1 MGSFG
6 GTASGVLTRFRGFED
21 RIRKLGA
28 LGAWL
33 SWVLLLGVAAV
44 PTASAQTVTYI
55 HTDAL
60 GSVVAKSDANGNV
73 IERYDYEPYGAV
85 VGSQVTDGPGYTGHV
100 SDAATGLSYMQQRY
114 MDPQLGMFLS
124 VDPVVVDI
132 KSGAKFNRYAY
143 ALNNPYKFI
152 DPDGRDEE
160 WFSNVDQMGNPGF
173 GNELAD
179 DAFHYNGK
187 ALVAVSIGGA
197 TLPGIL
203 RSIAAPFAKAAVSE
217 MQGRTV
223 AGVKVG
229 DRPADTRAAL
239 EDAGYMGAR
248 ISNDAGTESGTL
260 HNVPSMKMDVRV
272 MDGGPKHPPR
282 ISVTRE
288 GNPRQPVNPENGK
301 NFGNIPKGE
310 QRTGSHI
317 YYREKR

>member
-1 MGSFG
+1 MK
-6 GTASGVLTRFRGFED
+6 
-21 RIRKLGA
+21 RI
-28 LGAWL
+28 L
-33 SWVLLLGVAAV
+33 SAGLLLVAAQ
-44 PTASAQTVTYI
+44 TGWAQETVRYV

-60 GSVVAKSDANGNV
+60 GSPVAYSNAAGVVT
-73 IERYDYEPYGAV
+73 ERIVYEPYGNALGAV
-85 VGSQVTDGPGYTGHV
+85 SVDGPGFTGHV
-100 SDAATGLSYMQQRY
+100 RDGATLLSYMQQRY

-124 VDPVVVDI
+124 VDPVVVDM

-173 GNELAD
+173 GNELGD
-179 DAFHYNGK
+179 DAFHYNGS
-187 ALVAVSIGGA
+187 ALLALSTGGV

-203 RSIAAPFAKAAVSE
+203 RAIAAPFARAAVSE
-217 MQGRTV
+217 VQGRTV

-229 DRPADTRAAL
+229 DKPADTRTAL
-239 EDAGYMGAR
+239 EDAGYMGTR
-248 ISNDAGTESGTL
+248 ILNDAGTESGTL
-260 HNVPSMKMDVRV
+260 HNVSSMKMDVRV

-317 YYREKR
+317 YYREKP

>member
-1 MGSFG
+1 MTKGS
-6 GTASGVLTRFRGFED
+6 GTGWMK
-21 RIRKLGA
+21 RI
-28 LGAWL
+28 L
-33 SWVLLLGVAAV
+33 SAGLLLVAAQ
-44 PTASAQTVTYI
+44 TGWAQETVRYV

-60 GSVVAKSDANGNV
+60 GSPVAYSNAAGVVT
-73 IERYDYEPYGAV
+73 ERIVYEPYGNALGAV
-85 VGSQVTDGPGYTGHV
+85 SVDGPGFTGHV
-100 SDAATGLSYMQQRY
+100 RDGATLLSYMQQRY

-124 VDPVVVDI
+124 VDPVVVDM

-173 GNELAD
+173 GNELGD
-179 DAFHYNGK
+179 DAFHYNGS
-187 ALVAVSIGGA
+187 ALLALSTGGV

-203 RSIAAPFAKAAVSE
+203 RAIAAPFARAAVSE
-217 MQGRTV
+217 VQGRTV

-229 DRPADTRAAL
+229 DKPADTRTAL
-239 EDAGYMGAR
+239 EDAGYMGTR
-248 ISNDAGTESGTL
+248 ILNDAGTESGTL
-260 HNVPSMKMDVRV
+260 HNVSSMKMDVRV

-317 YYREKR
+317 YYREKP